1 MKTTDLFQSILLF
14 ALFLCGLTACNDS
27 DEIRLSPFQET
38 TVKGEASTLQ
48 IDLTRGDW
56 RITSITTP
64 WGDLMMDGNK
74 LPQLEGTGSLHYKWW
89 DLERDTDSHLI
100 LHFKDN
106 FDLGESRSLIINL
119 EMKTG
124 LYKEQIIIHQEPCT
138 NFYQI
143 ESIEYS
149 VEEGDGVKE
158 AGTGPDKSTYKNE
171 NLGNTTD
178 KHDYYP
184 FINKWTEYAFI
195 PDGHSDETFKSIDPE
210 KRSIYLP
217 NHIEDGKI
225 IMGQQLLFFINQ
237 GKYYKED
244 ELRYKH
250 FEVDIVGMKW
260 NIYTSTIYYK
270 RLQVTFTATLS
281 RPDSDTKKV
290 LKGKF
295 MQRYPYDCSE
305 IPAFQLIA
313 TAGSMTR
320 TARKA
325 YRHHSRYTYLY
336 HNKHQLHKFRSI
348 MGRIRLP
355 LPHRVEVRTHHQSSW
370 YHLFLSAQNHV
381 RR

>member
-1 MKTTDLFQSILLF
+1 MKTTDLFQPILLF

-184 FINKWTEYAFI
+184 
-195 PDGHSDETFKSIDPE
+195 
-210 KRSIYLP
+210 L
-217 NHIEDGKI
+217 
-225 IMGQQLLFFINQ
+225 
-237 GKYYKED
+237 
-244 ELRYKH
+244 
-250 FEVDIVGMKW
+250 
-260 NIYTSTIYYK
+260 
-270 RLQVTFTATLS
+270 
-281 RPDSDTKKV
+281 
-290 LKGKF
+290 
-295 MQRYPYDCSE
+295 
-305 IPAFQLIA
+305 
-313 TAGSMTR
+313 
-320 TARKA
+320 
-325 YRHHSRYTYLY
+325 
-336 HNKHQLHKFRSI
+336 
-348 MGRIRLP
+348 
-355 LPHRVEVRTHHQSSW
+355 
-370 YHLFLSAQNHV
+370 
-381 RR
+381 